1 MRMIQNRVLP
11 NNWVEKV
18 KHFNIDESDL
28 NDKNKIIAHALIGN
42 IIKEKEKSLLNGLS
56 KNLVF
61 SILYGEELLPSKY
74 DFLPFDLVKDAFD
87 EMTGKKGINLSQKLH
102 SIFVEFL
109 TYLDLSN
116 KGYTIVEFKREEGSC
131 DLKLQNNGK
140 IHNFEVKF
148 KESKD
153 IGMSR
158 LYDYLDAYSLLSENS
173 FLRNKIVKI
182 TLKVGNLTDSN
193 LKEIL
198 KEIDEFIE
206 IKEDSFDG
214 KLISISTLTGT
225 TGSRDINKVTRE
237 IDSMIITPVE
247 NVDDLIN
254 YIFINN
260 NGHVTKLI
268 NKSKKPE
275 NQDNFTGYLVWSIPF
290 HMKIDNADIE
300 IAFNKLNLNFDLH
313 VSVGGIRHEKFN
325 FIVEKKD
332 KKSLS

>member
-1 MRMIQNRVLP
+1 MRMIQNKVLP
-11 NNWVEKV
+11 SDWVKKV
-18 KHFNIDESDL
+18 EQFKIDESDL

-42 IIKEKEKSLLNGLS
+42 IIEEKEKSLLNGLS

-61 SILYGEELLPSKY
+61 NILYGEELLPSKY

-87 EMTGKKGINLSQKLH
+87 EMTGEKGINLSRKLH

-116 KGYTIVEFKREEGSC
+116 KGYTIAEFEREEGSC
-131 DLKLQNNGK
+131 DLKLQKDGQ

-158 LYDYLDAYSLLSENS
+158 LYDYLDAYSLLNGNS
-173 FLRNKIVKI
+173 FLRNKIFKI
-182 TLKVGNLTDSN
+182 TLKVKDLTYSN

-206 IKEDSFDG
+206 RKEDSFYG
-214 KLISISTLTGT
+214 ELISISTLTET
-225 TGSRDINKVTRE
+225 TRSRDINQVTRE
-237 IDSMIITPVE
+237 IESMAINEV
-247 NVDDLIN
+247 VDVDTLIN
-254 YIFINN
+254 DLFIEN

-268 NKSKKPE
+268 NKSQRPE
-275 NQDNFTGYLVWSIPF
+275 NQNNFTGYLIWSIPF
-290 HMKIDNADIE
+290 HMDIHYADIE
-300 IAFNKLNLNFDLH
+300 RAFNNLSLNFDLH
-313 VSVGGIRHEKFN
+313 VSVSGIGHEEFN
-325 FIVEKKD
+325 FIVEKRD
-332 KKSLS
+332 